1 MVGSALEWLAIQP
14 NDRVLD
20 LFCGPGHFSLPLAR
34 CAAAVAGREG
44 VATPEANG
52 QYNAHKNRL
61 SHAGFLSY
69 RLARVWMLDRFPHTG
84 HLESMA
90 LLINGGAPEFAAK

>member
-1 MVGSALEWLAIQP
+1 MVGPALEWVAIQP

-20 LFCGPGHFSLPLAR
+20 LFCGPGHSSLPLAR
-34 CAAAVAGREG
+34 CAAAVAGIEG

-52 QYNAHKNRL
+52 QYNAHKNRRVTP
-61 SHAGFLSY
+61 ASY
-69 RLARVWMLDRFPHTG
+69 RLARVWMLGRFPHTG

-90 LLINGGAPEFAAK
+90 LLINGCAPEVAAK

>member
-1 MVGSALEWLAIQP
+1 MAGYALEWFAIQP

-61 SHAGFLSY
+61 SHAGFLSSC
-69 RLARVWMLDRFPHTG
+69 ACVDVGSVPHTG

-90 LLINGGAPEFAAK
+90 LLINGGAPEVAAK